1 VVERL
6 AVLLLGIAGLQAD
19 AYAEK
24 ILFVGNSFTYGGG
37 SRAVESYRSGTVTDL
52 NREGMGGVPALFEAF
67 TRAAGL
73 DYEVFLETA
82 GGMNLDYH
90 FESKAPLIARRWDHV
105 VLQGYSLLDENAP
118 GDPAKLVKY
127 SGRLAE
133 LFHAK
138 NPQVQVRLVAT
149 WSRADQTY
157 LPSGHWYGKPIEA
170 MANDIRTAY
179 DRAARHSAQIRGVI
193 PVGEAWNRAIADGVA
208 SRNPYR
214 GVAPRQVNLWA
225 DDGYHASAYGS
236 YLAALVVFGSV
247 TGRDPRSLG
256 GGELAAAEI
265 GISPA
270 EAQALQRI
278 AFETIEGDRKR

>member
-118 GDPAKLVKY
+118 GDPAKLVEY

-157 LPSGHWYGKPIEA
+157 LPSGHWYGKPI
-170 MANDIRTAY
+170 
-179 DRAARHSAQIRGVI
+179 
-193 PVGEAWNRAIADGVA
+193 A